1 MKKTLRST
9 LVIIIALMTLV
20 IATATVNAASNSK
33 VTSVDIQKA
42 NVALNVGKS
51 EGLRVSYSYAGQAP
65 DTKNIKWSSTNSG
78 IAEIKS
84 GTVKAKKA
92 GTATVKVEFDGQ
104 TDTCKVTVKASPAKW
119 INTSAAYTELNKLR
133 KAKKLKA
140 LKRDAN
146 LEKIAKIRAEEMAKS
161 GKFSHTRPNG
171 KSGLTLIKGNKAKG
185 ENIAKGQTTCAQ
197 VTKAWYNSKGH
208 RDNMLAGNKASK
220 KFTKVGIACYEYN
233 GVTYWAQVFSN

>member
-1 MKKTLRST
+1 MKKALRST
-9 LVIIIALMTLV
+9 LIVLIALMTMA
-20 IATATVNAASNSK
+20 IATVAVNATS
-33 VTSVDIQKA
+33 VTSVDITKTSTT
-42 NVALNVGKS
+42 LNVGKS
-51 EGLRVSYSYAGQAP
+51 EGLKLSYSYTPGQVP
-65 DTKNIKWSSTNSG
+65 NTKDIHWKSSNSN
-78 IAEIKS
+78 IAEVKS

-92 GTATVKVEFDGQ
+92 GTATVTVEFEGK
-104 TDTCKVTVKASPAKW
+104 TDTCKVTVKATPAKW
-119 INTSAAYTELNKLR
+119 INTSGAYTELNKLR
-133 KAKKLKA
+133 KSKKLKA
-140 LKRDAN
+140 LKRDAE

-185 ENIAKGQTTCAQ
+185 ENIAMGQTTCAQ

-208 RDNMLAGNKASK
+208 RDNMLSGNKASK